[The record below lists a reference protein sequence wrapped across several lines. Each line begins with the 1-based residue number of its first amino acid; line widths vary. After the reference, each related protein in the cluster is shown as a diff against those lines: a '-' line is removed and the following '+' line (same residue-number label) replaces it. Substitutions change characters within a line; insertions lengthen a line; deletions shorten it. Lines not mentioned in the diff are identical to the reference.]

1 MQSAR
6 QRGVL
11 FFAVGCL
18 GFSAFLTQLTLMREL
33 LSAFSGNELVFGI
46 ALGSWLLLTGIGSLA
61 GGLTGRVR
69 RSVEVLVVAQVWT
82 ALVPIAAVFLLL
94 LSRKRFKDYSGSA
107 KAVPLAAV
115 GLLAAE
121 IMMGGMVVLLEL
133 PMQLTTIHFMTG
145 MVVFLLA
152 FYMMTFDGAG
162 EPARFSLR
170 KHSGMFF
177 AMGLLA
183 FFQAALGAYVRHSQ
197 AGLACEDFPTCMGE
211 WIPPVAN
218 WLEVVQMSHRFMA
231 LLLFVTFSV
240 LYTATFIDSDLA
252 SHRNTSFMLL
262 VLSVA
267 QIAVGAL
274 VVLSGLSF
282 VATAIHL
289 VLALCILSLLFHMWA
304 KEVRKVSNPIPA
316 T

>member
-1 MQSAR
+1 MLGR
-6 QRGVL
+6 ITVGL
-11 FFAVGCL
+11 FF
-18 GFSAFLTQLTLMREL
+18 
-33 LSAFSGNELVFGI
+33 
-46 ALGSWLLLTGIGSLA
+46 LLLVWGNLVA
-61 GGLTGRVR
+61 GLKAGLGCPDWPLCHGRVLPPFR
-69 RSVEVLVVAQVWT
+69 LDVWMEFMHRVIAAT
-82 ALVPIAAVFLLL
+82 AAVFLVL
-94 LSRKRFKDYSGSA
+94 LSWKRLRDYRGAA
-107 KAVPLAAV
+107 KGVPLAAV
-115 GLLAAE
+115 CLIAGEILL
-121 IMMGGMVVLLEL
+121 GGMVVLLEL

-304 KEVRKVSNPIPA
+304 KEARKISNPIPA